1 MEVGATQTGHR
12 IGAGILAVALL
23 IAAGFM
29 IVVMIDI
36 GPNPP
41 CDAVFAGEEQLPL
54 DHNCFDGSSGAK
66 TTSLLTGWLSGI
78 IGLVALGVSVYYV
91 FKARGMRL
99 VLILTGVAIVLGAI
113 SIALG
118 ALPMVEL
125 YGPDLPT
132 GPP

>member
-1 MEVGATQTGHR
+1 
-12 IGAGILAVALL
+12 
-23 IAAGFM
+23 M

-41 CDAVFAGEEQLPL
+41 CDAVFAGEEKLPF

-66 TTSLLTGWLSGI
+66 TTSLLAGWLSGI
-78 IGLVALGVSVYYV
+78 IGLVAMGASVYYAV
-91 FKARGMRL
+91 KARGARL
-99 VLILTGVAIVLGAI
+99 VLLLTAAAIVLGAI

-125 YGPDLPT
+125 QGPDLPT
-132 GPP
+132 AAP